1 MSKTLSSAQTFQTL
15 LKNISSDNKH
25 LCFSSHRAHKIEEEI
40 QIYYHP
46 CVHFCECTEEEQVL
60 FAHDT
65 SDKTLSSAE
74 TFLVLLKNIVETTNI
89 SASHHTERIKLKK
102 KHVDI
107 SSTVCSLL
115 RVHRRGTKV
124 VFCSRHERQK
134 FSKMHHRFLAQK
146 WSNNTDDDG
155 GASTSKIESMRT
167 TTTALVETYE
177 NGREIWYARSRTR
190 KRFRKSSLESS

>member
-1 MSKTLSSAQTFQTL
+1 MKRLSKKWVDRLLSTRRSNASDFCSRRTRAFEEYPKAF
-15 LKNISSDNKH
+15 KNVQDT
-25 LCFSSHRAHKIEEEI
+25 
-40 QIYYHP
+40 Q
-46 CVHFCECTEEEQVL
+46 FCEYFPNTY
-60 FAHDT
+60 
-65 SDKTLSSAE
+65 
-74 TFLVLLKNIVETTNI
+74 VEHLIRQHT
-89 SASHHTERIKLKK
+89 SASHHAERIKLKK

-146 WSNNTDDDG
+146 WSNNTDDDDG

>member
-1 MSKTLSSAQTFQTL
+1 M
-15 LKNISSDNKH
+15 
-25 LCFSSHRAHKIEEEI
+25 
-40 QIYYHP
+40 
-46 CVHFCECTEEEQVL
+46 L

-107 SSTVCSLL
+107 SSPVCSLL

-146 WSNNTDDDG
+146 WSNNTDDGG

-167 TTTALVETYE
+167 TTTTTLVEAYCE
-177 NGREIWYARSRTR
+177 NGREEIWCARSRTR